1 MMTTDQREKNQE
13 PGCHRTRFFSLNLTE
28 AKGIHGKT
36 PALSLSFQRD
46 NIELGMFKFYT
57 R

>member
-36 PALSLSFQRD
+36 PALSLSLQRD